1 MKKQTVNL
9 VSFSGLNHA
18 TRIFNAIDLYLSLEC
33 KKVKIS
39 EYIYHIIVKCENGN
53 IEQCKRDISNMLEGI
68 LAYRTIIGINN
79 VIYVD
84 GYER

>member
-1 MKKQTVNL
+1 MKKQTINV
-9 VSFSGLNHA
+9 VSFNGLNHA
-18 TRIFNAIDLYLSLEC
+18 TRIFNAIDVYLSLEC
-33 KKVKIS
+33 TKVKIS
-39 EYIYHIIVKCENGN
+39 ENIFHIIVKCENGN
-53 IEQCKRDISNMLEGI
+53 IEQCKRDIGNMLEGI